1 MVGAEIYQ
9 EIDQTLDQLIANAEA
24 IVEISISDLSP
35 LELQAFKNTQES
47 LLQHFLYLDESLEK
61 KREQLKTPQ
70 AKSSRSQIIEKVDRF
85 ELLKRKYQNEVQNA
99 LIKKSD
105 ILSKRRAKKVLLSK

>member
-24 IVEISISDLSP
+24 IVEISISDLSS

-47 LLQHFLYLDESLEK
+47 LLQHFLHLDESLEK
-61 KREQLKTPQ
+61 KRLLLKTPQ
-70 AKSSRSQIIEKVDRF
+70 TKSSRSQILEKMNRF
-85 ELLKRKYQNEVQNA
+85 EFLKKNYQNEMQNA

-105 ILSKRRAKKVLLSK
+105 ILSKRRAKKVLISK